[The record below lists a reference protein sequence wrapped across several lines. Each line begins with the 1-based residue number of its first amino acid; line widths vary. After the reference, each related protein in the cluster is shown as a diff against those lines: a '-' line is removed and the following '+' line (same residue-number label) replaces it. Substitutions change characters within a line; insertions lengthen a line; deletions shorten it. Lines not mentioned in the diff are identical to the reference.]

1 MVCNFS
7 KEQDYRQAKVIL
19 CEDKKE
25 TEPRFSY
32 AGITFLEQADETVL
46 AGLSGSFDYALL
58 DLGCDKERYKDILL
72 RCDRRFLL
80 GALNQWREKAFV
92 TTAIQLQA
100 LYSKGAVEFLAVFYS
115 AEGKR
120 SFEAAL
126 ADHVQ
131 LLPYE
136 PEPFLLHRESLRR
149 MEAIFSQTD

>member
-1 MVCNFS
+1 M
-7 KEQDYRQAKVIL
+7 
-19 CEDKKE
+19 
-25 TEPRFSY
+25 
-32 AGITFLEQADETVL
+32 L

-72 RCDRRFLL
+72 WCDRRFLL
-80 GALNQWREKAFV
+80 GALNQWRGKAFV
-92 TTAIQLQA
+92 TTAIQLQE
-100 LYSKGAVEFLAVFYS
+100 LYAEGAVEFLAVFYS

-126 ADHVQ
+126 DDRVQ